1 MSLENLRQNR
11 YLTAEFVQN
20 TTQRL
25 DFYQYNPMHII
36 VEITSINSKNAHAI
50 WSDPEKSTS
59 KSVAT

>member
-11 YLTAEFVQN
+11 YLTAEFVHN

-36 VEITSINSKNAHAI
+36 VEITSINSKKCARDLK
-50 WSDPEKSTS
+50 WSRK
-59 KSVAT
+59 KYK

>member
-11 YLTAEFVQN
+11 YLTAEFVHN

-36 VEITSINSKNAHAI
+36 VEITSINSKNVHAI

>member
-11 YLTAEFVQN
+11 YLTAEFVHN

-25 DFYQYNPMHII
+25 HFYQYNPMHII
-36 VEITSINSKNAHAI
+36 VEITSINLKNAHAI